1 MRDKK
6 KILILDNSGQS
17 FTGNDL
23 NGKFLR
29 GTETSLI
36 LLAEEFVKKNID
48 VFFVTN
54 THKEEKVKGVRYIN
68 YNSTSLNK
76 EFDLAIAVSNA
87 NLFKNIISKK
97 KAIFSVSNQTLEK
110 FIRKGQFI
118 STYIYKPVIVTL
130 CNYQYDLRS
139 KITSPFGKVIIPI
152 TVDTIFLNENVDINK
167 LPNKNAI
174 YNVRSNRNLDEL
186 IEIWIN
192 YIYPAD
198 RNLKFYITPNLI
210 NYSDIHKKNNI
221 FLRKIGNRKQ
231 MIKELKESRV
241 MLYLGHKSDIF
252 TLTVEEAIRLCVP
265 VVTYGTGS
273 IKERVDHGFNGFIA
287 NNSNEFSKYTLDIM
301 NDDNLLKELKENMYK
316 TRLKRNWSNIA
327 EKWLKLFLNG

>member
-139 KITSPFGKVIIPI
+139 KITSPFGKVTSSCKLSKDILA
-152 TVDTIFLNENVDINK
+152 TKSLSIFGLSEFVNNFS
-167 LPNKNAI
+167 AI
-174 YNVRSNRNLDEL
+174 
-186 IEIWIN
+186 
-192 YIYPAD
+192 
-198 RNLKFYITPNLI
+198 
-210 NYSDIHKKNNI
+210 
-221 FLRKIGNRKQ
+221 
-231 MIKELKESRV
+231 
-241 MLYLGHKSDIF
+241 
-252 TLTVEEAIRLCVP
+252 
-265 VVTYGTGS
+265 
-273 IKERVDHGFNGFIA
+273 
-287 NNSNEFSKYTLDIM
+287 
-301 NDDNLLKELKENMYK
+301 
-316 TRLKRNWSNIA
+316 
-327 EKWLKLFLNG
+327 

>member
-1 MRDKK
+1 MW
-6 KILILDNSGQS
+6 
-17 FTGNDL
+17 
-23 NGKFLR
+23 
-29 GTETSLI
+29 
-36 LLAEEFVKKNID
+36 
-48 VFFVTN
+48 
-54 THKEEKVKGVRYIN
+54 GVRYIN

-110 FIRKGQFI
+110 FIRKGEFI
-118 STYIYKPVIVTL
+118 STDIYKPVIVTL

-192 YIYPAD
+192 
-198 RNLKFYITPNLI
+198 
-210 NYSDIHKKNNI
+210 
-221 FLRKIGNRKQ
+221 
-231 MIKELKESRV
+231 
-241 MLYLGHKSDIF
+241 
-252 TLTVEEAIRLCVP
+252 
-265 VVTYGTGS
+265 
-273 IKERVDHGFNGFIA
+273 
-287 NNSNEFSKYTLDIM
+287 
-301 NDDNLLKELKENMYK
+301 
-316 TRLKRNWSNIA
+316 
-327 EKWLKLFLNG
+327 